1 MTDNETIAE
10 FDGIKLIQM
19 RIRSFSYWENSDG
32 DRIDYHDVNY
42 GKYWGQ
48 FMPAWYKFKDLKIEG
63 GYSNDTIAQ
72 ISKLIVLKRKIG
84 FAILHRGPTPAEA
97 CRLLAEGIR
106 WYNTINKQ

>member
-48 FMPAWYKFKDLKIEG
+48 FMPVWYKFKDMMTPFPYEEHWANF
-63 GYSNDTIAQ
+63 SNI
-72 ISKLIVLKRKIG
+72 KEVIG
-84 FAILHRGPTPAEA
+84 FAILHKGQAEA

-106 WYNTINKQ
+106 WYKSIKQ